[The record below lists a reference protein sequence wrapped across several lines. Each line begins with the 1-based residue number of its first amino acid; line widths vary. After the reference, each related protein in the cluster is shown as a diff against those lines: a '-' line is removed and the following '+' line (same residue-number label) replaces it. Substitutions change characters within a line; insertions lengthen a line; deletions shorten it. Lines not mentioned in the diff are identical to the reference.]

1 MLTIFNRQELTVT
14 FSLKELNRIQN
25 ILAENKLEYG
35 VKSCLKHSIDRARMG
50 SMGMNPEKTQEYII
64 YVHKDD
70 LEMAERLI
78 RGNVS

>member
-25 ILAENKLEYG
+25 ILAENNLEYR
-35 VKSCLKHSIDRARMG
+35 VKSCLKGGIDRARMG
-50 SMGMNPEKTQEYII
+50 SMGMNPEQMQEYII

-70 LEMAERLI
+70 LEMAARLI
-78 RGNVS
+78 RGNNS